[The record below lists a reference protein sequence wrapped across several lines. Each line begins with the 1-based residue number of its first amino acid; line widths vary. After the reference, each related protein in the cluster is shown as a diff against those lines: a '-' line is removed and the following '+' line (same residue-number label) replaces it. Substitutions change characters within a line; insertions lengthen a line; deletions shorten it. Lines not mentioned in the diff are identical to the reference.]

1 MNNPIKYRK
10 MKKYHIHIKTAAAV
24 LLSAVCLSA
33 CKDFLNVDN
42 YFSDELKQDSIF
54 KEKRLIEAYL
64 WGASSRFPDEGQL
77 IKPHTPGP
85 LATDEAF
92 TMFRSVGSEYY
103 GMAFV
108 LGEINSEHLY
118 TFNTWGNLYKIIRK
132 CNTILQ
138 RMDEAEDMT
147 TSDRIYIEG
156 YARFIRAYA
165 YYNLLIDFGPPV
177 LLGDELL
184 ETNADITYY
193 NRPRSTYK
201 EAVEYICSE
210 LETAALYMPAVVS
223 VLDFGRPTKG
233 AALGLMTRLR
243 LHHASPLF
251 NGGEKSRVYFGNW
264 RRKTDG
270 ALYIEQEHDERR
282 WALAAAAAKRV
293 MELSYSGAPLYK
305 LHTVQS
311 DELTPALP
319 TGVADPA
326 YYSDFPNGAAGID
339 HYRSYSEMFN
349 GEAVAGINPEYVWG
363 RHSAALA
370 GLTRQSF
377 PVTNGGWNG
386 LSVTQK
392 VVDAYEMKDGRTIQN
407 SSLDYPYSEDGMVA
421 GSTVP
426 GFSGYGFPTTGEIFK
441 GYLNREVRFYAS
453 VGFCECLWPCA
464 SVAGAD
470 ANLSPKYYV
479 DGDNGKSNTRDP
491 INYPPTG
498 YVIKKN
504 IHPMDAWQGTNNR
517 RVNKAFG
524 IIRYAEIL
532 LSYAEALNNL
542 TAPHNVEIDG
552 TVRVFERNTEEIRMA
567 INQVRYRAGLPGVS
581 DADLNDPKRIQAII
595 EKERMVEFLHEN
607 RRYYDVRRW
616 EIYEDVENE
625 PITGMNMDAAKDRF
639 YTRVI
644 PNTSRIGGRVVHRRL
659 MFLPIPKNELRR
671 LPDFDQNPG
680 WED

>member
-1 MNNPIKYRK
+1 MK
-10 MKKYHIHIKTAAAV
+10 MKKHHIHIKMAVAAF
-24 LLSAVCLSA
+24 LSVVCLSA

-54 KEKRLIEAYL
+54 KEKRLIEAYM
-64 WGASSRFPDEGQL
+64 WGAATMFPDEGQL
-77 IKPHTPGP
+77 IQSQHTPGP

-92 TMFRSVGSEYY
+92 TMFRSTGSSYY

-108 LGEINSEHLY
+108 LGEVSSERLY
-118 TFNTWGNLYKIIRK
+118 TFGTWGNLYKIIRK

-147 TSDRIYIEG
+147 TSDRIFIEG
-156 YARFIRAYA
+156 YTRFIRAYA
-165 YYNLLIDFGPPV
+165 YYNILIDFGPPV

-193 NRPRSTYK
+193 NRPRSTYR
-201 EAVEYICSE
+201 EAVEYICGE

-251 NGGEKSRVYFGNW
+251 NGGEKSRVYFNNW

-270 ALYIEQEHDERR
+270 QLYIEQEHDERR

-293 MELSYSGAPLYK
+293 MELSYSGAPVYK

-311 DELTPALP
+311 DESTPALP
-319 TGVADPA
+319 TNVADLD
-326 YYSDFPNGAAGID
+326 YYNDFPNGAAGID
-339 HYRSYSEMFN
+339 HYRSYSEMFT
-349 GEAVAGINPEYVWG
+349 GEAVAATNPEYVWG
-363 RHSAALA
+363 RQSAALA
-370 GLTRQSF
+370 ALTRMSF
-377 PVTNGGWNG
+377 PVTVGGWNG

-392 VVDAYEMKDGRTIQN
+392 IVDAYEMKDGHTIQN
-407 SSLDYPYSEDGMVA
+407 FSFDYPYSEDGMVP

-426 GFSGYGFPTTGEIFK
+426 GFSGYRFTTEGEVFK

-453 VGFCECLWPCA
+453 IGFSECFWPCA
-464 SVAGAD
+464 SVTGAD
-470 ANLSPKYYV
+470 ANLTPKYYV
-479 DGDNGKSNTRDP
+479 DAENGKSNTRDP

-504 IHPMDAWQGTNNR
+504 IHPMDAWQGTNYR
-517 RVNKAFG
+517 RMNKAFG

-542 TAPHNVEIDG
+542 TASHNVEIDG
-552 TVRVFERNTEEIRMA
+552 VVRVFDRNTDEIRMA

-581 DADLNDPKRIQAII
+581 VADLNDPARIQEII

-616 EIYEDVENE
+616 EIYEDAENE
-625 PITGMNMDAAKDRF
+625 PVTGMNMDAAKDGF

-644 PNTSRIGGRVVHRRL
+644 PNTSRIGSRVVHRRL

-671 LPDFDQNPG
+671 IPDFDQNPG